1 MFDTKRH
8 QRALKERNAYK
19 ALRLYGYALIHR
31 DEHGVCVPPTMV
43 DVRRALAGKNEDEAT
58 VPETETAIRQ
68 LVSMGAL
75 MPGSDLRRLILI
87 GAEVGA

>member
-1 MFDTKRH
+1 MFDTKNH
-8 QRALKERNAYK
+8 QHSLVEHNGYK

-31 DEHGVCVPPTMV
+31 DEHGVCTPPSKV

-58 VPETETAIRQ
+58 VADTETAIRH

-75 MPGSDLRRLILI
+75 MPGSSQRRLILT
-87 GAEVGA
+87 GAEVEA